1 MDNTSK
7 NNDFQVLMNP
17 NLSNTLSKLENKI
30 NVLDSSIQVINN
42 NLTKILE
49 TSTNIESILQEN
61 KKIYISLMKQNQ
73 QLSQKNLEVLKDNR
87 KVYCD
92 ALDKLDM
99 GEVEVKD
106 LLERLENNNKKLAG
120 NIVHPISESR
130 VYNRYWR
137 SSGINT
143 VMKPLDNDLIT
154 KLNIS
159 NNK

>member
-1 MDNTSK
+1 MDKTSE

-30 NVLDSSIQVINN
+30 S
-42 NLTKILE
+42 TLE
-49 TSTNIESILQEN
+49 TSIQLINSNLNKIFETSSNIESILQEN

-92 ALDKLDM
+92 ALDKLDTSE
-99 GEVEVKD
+99 GEVKD

-120 NIVHPISESR
+120 NIVDPLSESR

-159 NNK
+159 DNK

>member
-1 MDNTSK
+1 MDKTSE

-17 NLSNTLSKLENKI
+17 NMSNTLSKLENKI
-30 NVLDSSIQVINN
+30 ATLETSIHLINT
-42 NLTKILE
+42 NLNKILE

-73 QLSQKNLEVLKDNR
+73 ELSQKNLEVLKDNR

-92 ALDKLDM
+92 ALDKLDTSE
-99 GEVEVKD
+99 GEVKD

-159 NNK
+159 DNK